1 MGPLDLFIIV
11 QLIRKWLSETLLFS
25 SSLFQTFFLFLML
38 IWDPEIKEISW

>member
-11 QLIRKWLSETLLFS
+11 QLIRKWLSETLLFF

-38 IWDPEIKEISW
+38 TWDPKIKKIFW